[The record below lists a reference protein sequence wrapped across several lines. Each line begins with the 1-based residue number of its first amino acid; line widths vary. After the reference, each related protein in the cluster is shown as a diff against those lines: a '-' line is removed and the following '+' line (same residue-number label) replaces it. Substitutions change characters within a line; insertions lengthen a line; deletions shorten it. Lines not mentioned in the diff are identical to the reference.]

1 MKTEIIFVL
10 KAGQKHLKEYLKFI
24 AQKYMNGYLFV
35 VTVLTILMHRL
46 FVDLLI
52 SPHRKYANFIISI
65 IFCLPNNNRCNR
77 TDFSTL
83 INYWKQMQALK
94 YQQKYTIS
102 STWSDHKKNVHKQ
115 NVVNFLCYWGLRQ
128 GV

>member
-24 AQKYMNGYLFV
+24 AQNYMNGYLFV

-77 TDFSTL
+77 IDFSTL
-83 INYWKQMQALK
+83 INHCHLLK
-94 YQQKYTIS
+94 TNAGIEIS
-102 STWSDHKKNVHKQ
+102 TEIYHFFNLVHKQ
-115 NVVNFLCYWGLRQ
+115 HVVNFIYYS
-128 GV
+128 V